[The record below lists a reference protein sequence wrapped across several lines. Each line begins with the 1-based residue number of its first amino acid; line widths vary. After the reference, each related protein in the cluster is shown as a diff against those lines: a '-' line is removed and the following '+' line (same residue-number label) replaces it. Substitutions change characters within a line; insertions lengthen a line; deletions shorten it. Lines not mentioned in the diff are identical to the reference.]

1 MRCEIRTTINIDD
14 ADLLELIE
22 KCKEKH
28 KLSELLE
35 KALIAYCYQ
44 PPTELPSR
52 VQRTSTV
59 DTGAVNADTLLD
71 VMSNLRSLSAQVSL
85 LSESMQSNHMYTVE
99 AFGRLSGNLEMLG
112 RQPVQVVTAQPTG
125 QGVTERVEPAATQT
139 DEIGFANKVDEDE
152 DIPVMVE
159 AGEMVAV
166 DEPSKVK
173 PKKVEQVIEQ
183 QEPVTDKAE
192 QKAEQKVEPVVEKPV
207 ESSTTDENGDGD
219 DDEMSPEVMAML
231 AQFLG
236 A

>member
-125 QGVTERVEPAATQT
+125 QVVIERTEPAVTQM
-139 DEIGFANKVDEDE
+139 DETGFANKVDEDE

-166 DEPSKVK
+166 DEPPKVK
-173 PKKVEQVIEQ
+173 PKKVEQMVEQ
-183 QEPVTDKAE
+183 QEQVANKTD
-192 QKAEQKVEPVVEKPV
+192 QKAEPVVEKPV